1 MKHTEGPW
9 EIGYGNGITGET
21 CHIIPEINLD
31 GEKLIT
37 HPVEGLA
44 GGTTDGKILSEVI
57 ACVADKANAKLIAA
71 APDLLEACKEAKE
84 YFDQTAD
91 VDDGIPNEEMNLLVG
106 ITQVINKAEGKE

>member
-1 MKHTEGPW
+1 MKHTPGPW
-9 EIGYGNGITGET
+9 KISNYRPYQIIARNPKESTYGVGDDKFPTLAEPCGE
-21 CHIIPEINLD
+21 N
-31 GEKLIT
+31 KQ
-37 HPVEGLA
+37 
-44 GGTTDGKILSEVI
+44 
-57 ACVADKANAKLIAA
+57 ANAKLIAA